1 MPAIDGLLRAAVSL
15 DASDLHVPTG
25 SPPLVRRF
33 GELRQL
39 AHPAFAAADV
49 EALVLEMLTP
59 EQRAKL
65 DAEWELDFAYE
76 IPGLARFRSNAFR
89 QRKGIDACFRVIRSQ
104 LGSFAQ
110 LGIPAILEKVC
121 ENHQG
126 LILVTG
132 AAGSGKSTTLAA
144 MVDLVNSHRAHH
156 VLTVEDPIEYV
167 HPVKK
172 GAVNQRELGTHTRSY
187 ANALKAALR
196 EDPDVIMVGEL
207 RDIETISL
215 AISASETGH
224 LVIGSMNTSS
234 AHKTIDKIID
244 SYPSNQQNQIRAMLG
259 ESLKAVFTQR
269 LLPRA
274 DGKGMVLA
282 YELLLGSLQLA
293 NLIKDGKTFQ
303 IPNIMQT
310 GKGAGMRQMDDSLLE
325 LVKGGHL
332 AGEVAWKNASNPKL
346 FQQWAPADAAAAPAE
361 RKPPLDIGGLVLRPV
376 AIAPPAPRP
385 TAPAPPAPAQ
395 VAMPPAAPPAA
406 AARPAAPRPAAPA
419 TPAAASSPAP
429 VRPVVPPAPGA
440 ASPTAPAVAS
450 PAAAV
455 AQPRPAAAQP
465 ADRPAAPGAAPAVA
479 ARPAPPVPGAP
490 APRPAAA
497 AAPGAPAPAV
507 APRPGPAA
515 PAPRPAA
522 VAPPG
527 APAPRPPAAPG
538 TPPAPAAPRPPAPGA
553 PAAPRPAAP
562 PAARPAAAG
571 VAAPAPRPPAAP
583 PAAPKKEGQ

>member
-15 DASDLHVPTG
+15 NASDLHVPTD

-39 AHPAFAAADV
+39 AHPAFSAADA

-65 DAEWELDFAYE
+65 DADWELDFAYE

-89 QRKGIDACFRVIRSQ
+89 QRKGLDACFRVIRGQ
-104 LGSFAQ
+104 LGSFAE

-144 MVDLVNSHRAHH
+144 MVDLVNTHRAHH

-167 HPVKK
+167 HKVKK

-187 ANALKAALR
+187 SNALKAALR

-325 LVKGGHL
+325 LVKSGQL
-332 AGEVAWKNASNPKL
+332 AGDVAWKNASNPKL
-346 FQQWAPADAAAAPAE
+346 FQQWAPADGATAPAE
-361 RKPPLDIGGLVLRPV
+361 RKPPLDIGGLVVRAAAPAVVAPAAAAVPARPPV
-376 AIAPPAPRP
+376 AAAPQPRP
-385 TAPAPPAPAQ
+385 AAPAQ
-395 VAMPPAAPPAA
+395 AVAAPPAA
-406 AARPAAPRPAAPA
+406 AARPAPPVAAPAQGATPAAAARPAAPGGAPTAAVRPAAPAAPPQGAPRPAAPG
-419 TPAAASSPAP
+419 AS
-429 VRPVVPPAPGA
+429 
-440 ASPTAPAVAS
+440 APASA
-450 PAAAV
+450 
-455 AQPRPAAAQP
+455 
-465 ADRPAAPGAAPAVA
+465 
-479 ARPAPPVPGAP
+479 
-490 APRPAAA
+490 APRPAPAVTP
-497 AAPGAPAPAV
+497 AAPRPTAPGPAPA
-507 APRPGPAA
+507 A
-515 PAPRPAA
+515 
-522 VAPPG
+522 
-527 APAPRPPAAPG
+527 APRPPAAPPSA
-538 TPPAPAAPRPPAPGA
+538 PPVPRPATAQGAAAPAAPRPPAPAAAPGA

-562 PAARPAAAG
+562 PAVAPPAARPAVPAPGAPAA
-571 VAAPAPRPPAAP
+571 AAPRPPAAP
-583 PAAPKKEGQ
+583 KKE

>member
-376 AIAPPAPRP
+376 AVAAPAPRLA
-385 TAPAPPAPAQ
+385 APAAPAPAQ
-395 VAMPPAAPPAA
+395 VAMPAAAPPAA
-406 AARPAAPRPAAPA
+406 AARPGPPAVARRPAAPGCLRR
-419 TPAAASSPAP
+419 AASSPAP
-429 VRPVVPPAPGA
+429 VRPA
-440 ASPTAPAVAS
+440 ARPRRLPRLRL
-450 PAAAV
+450 AAV
-455 AQPRPAAAQP
+455 A
-465 ADRPAAPGAAPAVA
+465 
-479 ARPAPPVPGAP
+479 
-490 APRPAAA
+490 
-497 AAPGAPAPAV
+497 
-507 APRPGPAA
+507 
-515 PAPRPAA
+515 
-522 VAPPG
+522 
-527 APAPRPPAAPG
+527 
-538 TPPAPAAPRPPAPGA
+538 
-553 PAAPRPAAP
+553 
-562 PAARPAAAG
+562 
-571 VAAPAPRPPAAP
+571 
-583 PAAPKKEGQ
+583 